1 MKPAAHQ
8 LSKPPT
14 TASRRMDY
22 DDDYEYYYDE
32 DYDDYEDF
40 TYHDKPS
47 SLDRRHGE
55 LSEQEELLEL
65 AGNNRKLTKEKVT
78 KSGKN
83 DSFDSWRSS
92 FLIVGAV
99 NTIAVLDMI
108 NSLQEEIKDINK
120 EIEKENA
127 KIDQLRRKK
136 INGDS
141 EAPLR
146 NAATVSTEETVKEL
160 NLQKEDTT
168 MKKVMA
174 QMMLMKKIQKK
185 KEENNKL
192 ELALRKLSERRK
204 IINAA
209 LKKQKSV
216 ASEKRLEAQREL
228 ERQKQVMREKEELI
242 IKLKEEEDK
251 REIISEVG
259 SVSVG
264 CISYTRDKVDLD
276 SFDIHKYVTH
286 WI

>member
-1 MKPAAHQ
+1 M
-8 LSKPPT
+8 
-14 TASRRMDY
+14 
-22 DDDYEYYYDE
+22 
-32 DYDDYEDF
+32 
-40 TYHDKPS
+40 
-47 SLDRRHGE
+47 
-55 LSEQEELLEL
+55 
-65 AGNNRKLTKEKVT
+65 
-78 KSGKN
+78 
-83 DSFDSWRSS
+83 

-108 NSLQEEIKDINK
+108 NSLQAEIKDINE

-136 INGDS
+136 LNDET

-146 NAATVSTEETVKEL
+146 KAAKVSTEETVKEL

-174 QMMLMKKIQKK
+174 QMMLMKKIQNK

-209 LKKQKSV
+209 LKKQKGV

-228 ERQKQVMREKEELI
+228 ERQKSVMREKEELI
-242 IKLKEEEDK
+242 IKLKEEEDR
-251 REIISEVG
+251 REIISKVG
-259 SVSVG
+259 YSGWVIV
-264 CISYTRDKVDLD
+264 
-276 SFDIHKYVTH
+276 
-286 WI
+286 

>member
-1 MKPAAHQ
+1 MFQFITKFPYFA
-8 LSKPPT
+8 PDT
-14 TASRRMDY
+14 FIDY
-22 DDDYEYYYDE
+22 IAQKCWYLP
-32 DYDDYEDF
+32 F
-40 TYHDKPS
+40 
-47 SLDRRHGE
+47 
-55 LSEQEELLEL
+55 
-65 AGNNRKLTKEKVT
+65 
-78 KSGKN
+78 
-83 DSFDSWRSS
+83 F
-92 FLIVGAV
+92 FIVGAV

-136 INGDS
+136 IQDT

-146 NAATVSTEETVKEL
+146 KAAKVSTEETVKEL

-185 KEENNKL
+185 KEENDKL

-228 ERQKQVMREKEELI
+228 ERQKQLMREKEELI

-259 SVSVG
+259 SAIDCWS
-264 CISYTRDKVDLD
+264 D
-276 SFDIHKYVTH
+276 
-286 WI
+286 

>member
-1 MKPAAHQ
+1 MYVDIFP
-8 LSKPPT
+8 
-14 TASRRMDY
+14 
-22 DDDYEYYYDE
+22 
-32 DYDDYEDF
+32 F
-40 TYHDKPS
+40 
-47 SLDRRHGE
+47 
-55 LSEQEELLEL
+55 LLIE
-65 AGNNRKLTKEKVT
+65 
-78 KSGKN
+78 
-83 DSFDSWRSS
+83 
-92 FLIVGAV
+92 GAV

-136 INGDS
+136 VQDT
-141 EAPLR
+141 EAQLR
-146 NAATVSTEETVKEL
+146 NAAKVSTEETVKEL

-185 KEENNKL
+185 KEENDKL

-216 ASEKRLEAQREL
+216 ASQKRLEAQREL
-228 ERQKQVMREKEELI
+228 ERQKQLMREKEELI

-251 REIISEVG
+251 RDIISQVG
-259 SVSVG
+259 SSIN
-264 CISYTRDKVDLD
+264 CRSAYFKV
-276 SFDIHKYVTH
+276 IV
-286 WI
+286 